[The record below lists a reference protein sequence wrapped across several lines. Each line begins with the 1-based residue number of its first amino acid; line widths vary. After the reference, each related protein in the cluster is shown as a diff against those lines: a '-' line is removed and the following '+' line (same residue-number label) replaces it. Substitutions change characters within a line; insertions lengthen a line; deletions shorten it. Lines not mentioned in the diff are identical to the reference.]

1 MTLGEK
7 LQNLRKK
14 RGFSQGKLATMISVS
29 RQAVSKWESNETTPD
44 IGNLFQLS
52 KIYNVS
58 LDFLLND
65 EIEDANDIPVLLT
78 LVSKEKKRGNFKW
91 IIILLAAIA
100 MALYIGQRF
109 HIPGLVNAY
118 IVLIATV
125 SLLIALVLFIRQLI
139 SFLKGESN
147 HKKIKP

>member
-7 LQNLRKK
+7 LQSLRKK
-14 RGFSQGKLATMISVS
+14 RGFSQEKLATMIAVS

-44 IGNLFQLS
+44 IGNLLQLS

-78 LVSKEKKRGNFKW
+78 LVSKEKKRWNFKW

-118 IVLIATV
+118 MVLIASV
-125 SLLIALVLFIRQLI
+125 SLLIILIFFLKQLI
-139 SFLKGESN
+139 SFLKNVSM
-147 HKKIKP
+147 H

>member
-14 RGFSQGKLATMISVS
+14 RGFSQEKLATMIAVS

-44 IGNLFQLS
+44 IGNLLQLS

-78 LVSKEKKRGNFKW
+78 LVSKEKKRWNFKW

-118 IVLIATV
+118 MVLIASV
-125 SLLIALVLFIRQLI
+125 SLLIILIFFLKQLI
-139 SFLKGESN
+139 SFLKNVSM
-147 HKKIKP
+147 H

>member
-14 RGFSQGKLATMISVS
+14 RGFSQEKLATMIAVS

-44 IGNLFQLS
+44 IGNLLQLS

-78 LVSKEKKRGNFKW
+78 LVSKEKKRWNFKW

-118 IVLIATV
+118 IVLIASV
-125 SLLIALVLFIRQLI
+125 SLLIILILFIKQLI

-147 HKKIKP
+147 HEKK

>member
-1 MTLGEK
+1 MVK
-7 LQNLRKK
+7 NCK
-14 RGFSQGKLATMISVS
+14 
-29 RQAVSKWESNETTPD
+29 VSKWESNETTPD
-44 IGNLFQLS
+44 IGNLLQLS

-78 LVSKEKKRGNFKW
+78 LVSKEKKRWNFKW

-118 IVLIATV
+118 MVLIASV
-125 SLLIALVLFIRQLI
+125 SLLIILIFFLKQLI
-139 SFLKGESN
+139 SFLKNVSM
-147 HKKIKP
+147 H